1 MMFTDRRDA
10 GRRLARRLHGYA
22 SQQPAVVAL
31 PRGGVPVAY
40 EVARALD
47 APLDVIV
54 ARKVGAPGQPELG
67 IGAVVDGDHPE
78 TVLDQQ
84 AIALLE
90 VDRDY
95 LRSEIERQLREIRR
109 REVAY
114 RGGRPP
120 LGLAGRTVIAIDDG
134 LATGST
140 MRAALRA
147 IRGAGPRRVVLAV
160 PVAPLDAL
168 AGLAREVDE
177 VVCLATPADF
187 DSVGRFYR
195 DFAPTSDAEV
205 VHLLADAR
213 HAAAAALANLAS

>member
-10 GRRLARRLHGYA
+10 GRRLARRLQGYA
-22 SQQPAVVAL
+22 SQRPAVVAL

-40 EVARALD
+40 EVARALE

-54 ARKVGAPGQPELG
+54 ARKLGAPGQPELG
-67 IGAVVDGDHPE
+67 IGALVDGDHPE

-84 AIALLE
+84 VIALLA

-95 LRSEIERQLREIRR
+95 LRTEIDRQLHEIRR
-109 REVAY
+109 REAAY

-120 LGLAGRTVIAIDDG
+120 VALTGRTVIVIDDG

-147 IRGAGPRRVVLAV
+147 VRRAGPKRVVLAV
-160 PVAPLDAL
+160 PVAPLDVLAAL
-168 AGLAREVDE
+168 SREVDE

-187 DSVGRFYR
+187 ASVGRFYR
-195 DFAPTSDAEV
+195 DFAQTSDGEV
-205 VHLLADAR
+205 LRLLDDTR
-213 HAAAAALANLAS
+213 HAAAAAHASLTP

>member
-10 GRRLARRLHGYA
+10 GRRLARRLHGYTA
-22 SQQPAVVAL
+22 QQPAVVAL

-54 ARKVGAPGQPELG
+54 ARKLGAPDQPELG
-67 IGAVVDGDHPE
+67 IGALVDGDHPE

-84 AIALLE
+84 AIALLG

-95 LRSEIERQLREIRR
+95 LRSEIDRQLREIRR
-109 REVAY
+109 REAAY

-120 LGLAGRTVIAIDDG
+120 VGLAGRTVIVIDDG

-147 IRGAGPRRVVLAV
+147 IRRAGARRVVLAV
-160 PVAPLDAL
+160 PVAPLDTL
-168 AGLAREVDE
+168 AALAREVDE

-195 DFAPTSDAEV
+195 DFAATSDAEV

-213 HAAAAALANLAS
+213 HAAAAAHANLEP